1 MRIKDSRATKAFLVI
16 NNCILGLIAFLCFVP
31 MWHVVC
37 CSISDPA
44 TLAREGGIRLLP
56 AAPYSFAGYQAVLS
70 YRNILIGY
78 GNTLF
83 YVIAGVLLN
92 LSITIPAAYVLSRN
106 RMRYR
111 NLFMM
116 IISFTMLFNGGM
128 IPTYL
133 VYVHLHL
140 TDTRFAIL
148 LSSAFSVF
156 NLVILRTSFLGIP
169 ESLEECARLEGANDF
184 QIMTKII
191 VPLSK
196 ATIAVIALFVAV
208 GIWNSWF
215 AASIYLLDR
224 EKWPLQMFLREVL
237 INNSQKSLENGV
249 KASAMALQTLVKY
262 AIIVIATLP
271 ILCIYPFVQR
281 YFVKGVMIGSVKG

>member
-1 MRIKDSRATKAFLVI
+1 MKIKESPVRRAFLVT
-16 NNCILGLIAFLCFVP
+16 NSLILGMIAFLCFVP
-31 MWHVVC
+31 MWHVLC

-44 TLAREGGIRLLP
+44 TLAREGGIRLWP
-56 AAPYSFAGYQAVLS
+56 VAPFSFTGYQAVFS

-83 YVIAGVLLN
+83 YVVVGVCLN
-92 LSITIPAAYVLSRN
+92 LFLTITSAYVLSRK
-106 RMRYR
+106 RFRFR
-111 NLFMM
+111 NQIMLL
-116 IISFTMLFNGGM
+116 ISFTMLFNGGM

-133 VYVHLHL
+133 VYVHLNL

-148 LSSAFSVF
+148 LSSAFSAF

-169 ESLEECARLEGANDF
+169 ESLEESAVLDGANEL
-184 QIMTKII
+184 QILWSII
-191 VPLSK
+191 IPLSK
-196 ATIAVIALFVAV
+196 ASIAVIALFVAV

-215 AASIYLLDR
+215 SASIYLLDR
-224 EKWPLQMFLREVL
+224 SKWPLQMFLREVL

-281 YFVKGVMIGSVKG
+281 YFVKGIMIGSVKG